1 MQQNYI
7 FKKQSKYMIEMFI
20 PVFFFWE
27 AAQWT
32 QIFIGLAKQFC
43 SGFSVKFFQQIF
55 VNTLRS
61 S

>member
-1 MQQNYI
+1 
-7 FKKQSKYMIEMFI
+7 MFI
-20 PVFFFWE
+20 SVFFFWE

-43 SGFSVKFFQQIF
+43 SGFSVKFFQQMF

>member
-32 QIFIGLAKQFC
+32 QIFIGLASFVQVFLL
-43 SGFSVKFFQQIF
+43 SFS
-55 VNTLRS
+55 NRCL
-61 S
+61 